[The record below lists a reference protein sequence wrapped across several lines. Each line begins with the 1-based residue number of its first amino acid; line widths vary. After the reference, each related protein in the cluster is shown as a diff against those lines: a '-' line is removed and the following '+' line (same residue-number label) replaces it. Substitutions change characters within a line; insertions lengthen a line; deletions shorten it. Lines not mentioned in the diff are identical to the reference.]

1 MSINK
6 NLYKVVFTKDAKQE
20 LNNIFYYI
28 SNNLYQKETSKKLML
43 RIEDVVQN
51 LKFNPKIYPIIRNY
65 SNLTY
70 RKIAVENYIILYSIY
85 EERNMIYIVHI
96 YNSKM
101 NYIDRI

>member
-1 MSINK
+1 
-6 NLYKVVFTKDAKQE
+6 
-20 LNNIFYYI
+20 
-28 SNNLYQKETSKKLML
+28 ML

-85 EERNMIYIVHI
+85 EERNIIYIVHI

>member
-1 MSINK
+1 MCMGTALRALK
-6 NLYKVVFTKDAKQE
+6 
-20 LNNIFYYI
+20 
-28 SNNLYQKETSKKLML
+28 LYQKETSKKLML

-85 EERNMIYIVHI
+85 EEINIIYIVHI

>member
-1 MSINK
+1 MCMGTALRALK
-6 NLYKVVFTKDAKQE
+6 
-20 LNNIFYYI
+20 
-28 SNNLYQKETSKKLML
+28 LYQKETSKKLML

-85 EERNMIYIVHI
+85 EERNIIYIVHI